1 MITQICNTKE
11 WSLEKAAAKTSQSNL
26 NIYIYTYIYLY
37 IYISIYIYIYI
48 SISISI
54 YLYIYIYI
62 YISQKR
68 TSRFARVVYR
78 RKSAYSAHWLSLKL
92 SQNAK
97 QMRNNALLLVFRVFV
112 TDLRFNRLK
121 IEMKIKITYFKVL
134 LNE

>member
-1 MITQICNTKE
+1 M
-11 WSLEKAAAKTSQSNL
+11 
-26 NIYIYTYIYLY
+26 YMYLY
-37 IYISIYIYIYI
+37 LYISIYLYLYL
-48 SISISI
+48 SI
-54 YLYIYIYI
+54 YIYIYI

>member
-1 MITQICNTKE
+1 M
-11 WSLEKAAAKTSQSNL
+11 
-26 NIYIYTYIYLY
+26 NILDIYLY
-37 IYISIYIYIYI
+37 IYIYIYL
-48 SISISI
+48 S
-54 YLYIYIYI
+54 IYIYI